1 MVTHKQ
7 AIKCKAAKIR
17 FEQEPTIR
25 NFVRKYAA
33 WAKMFEIPT
42 LLSHARGKLAAARE
56 IERMDGDVAAAA
68 RKVLRVDCT
77 PAYLAGATAAFTEWR
92 NKHDN

>member
-1 MVTHKQ
+1 MITHKQ
-7 AIKCKAAKIR
+7 ALKAKAAALR

-33 WAKMFEIPT
+33 WAKMFESPT
-42 LLSHARGKLAAARE
+42 LLSRARGKLEAARE
-56 IERMDGDVAAAA
+56 IERMGGDVAAAA

-77 PAYLAGATAAFTEWR
+77 PAYLAGATAAFTEWES
-92 NKHDN
+92 KHDN

>member
-1 MVTHKQ
+1 MTASKQ
-7 AIKCKAAKIR
+7 YLKAKAAALR
-17 FEQEPTIR
+17 FEREPTIR

-33 WAKMFEIPT
+33 WTKMFEIPT
-42 LLSHARGKLAAARE
+42 LLSHARGKLEAARE

-68 RKVLRVDCT
+68 RKVLLVYCT
-77 PAYLAGATAAFTEWR
+77 PAYLAGAAAAFTEWR